1 MTRLFFVLFVM
12 LLGLELAA
20 PTAFAKRDRGMSHGQ
35 VSRRAYRIVQQLK
48 KEDPRVLRSV
58 MYQMGWVPKFNY
70 KKARRKKQ
78 QSKNAFDKW
87 YIDLMRDFGGL

>member
-12 LLGLELAA
+12 LLGLELAV
-20 PTAFAKRDRGMSHGQ
+20 PTAFAKRGLSNGQ
-35 VSRRAYRIVQQLK
+35 VSRRAHRIVQQLK

-58 MYQMGWVPKFNY
+58 MYRMGWVPKLNY
-70 KKARRKKQ
+70 KKDRRKKQ

-87 YIDLMRDFGGL
+87 YIDIMRDYGGL

>member
-1 MTRLFFVLFVM
+1 MTRLLFVLFVV

-20 PTAFAKRDRGMSHGQ
+20 PTAFAKRGLSNNQ
-35 VSRRAYRIVQQLK
+35 VSRRAHRIVQQLK

-58 MYQMGWVPKFNY
+58 MYRMGWVPKFNY
-70 KKARRKKQ
+70 KKERRKKQ
-78 QSKNAFDKW
+78 QTKNTFDEW